1 MIFRMRSVEKYFSKH
16 VMANSAAHLFL
27 GVGLGLLAARPLA
40 ATHPV
45 RWALVFIAV
54 GLGVHIM
61 AMTEKK

>member
-1 MIFRMRSVEKYFSKH
+1 MRSVEKYFSKH

>member
-1 MIFRMRSVEKYFSKH
+1 MVTYMKRVEKYFSRH

-45 RWALVFIAV
+45 RWALVFIAI
-54 GLGVHIM
+54 GIGIHFM